1 MRFSLGNTASTV
13 AATATTVKNFIKN
26 NLKVYFDFKS
36 SRAKTLEFVGAGSAY
51 FDGTDDYIE
60 IAADSNLNL
69 TAEYTY
75 CIWVKVTEDAD
86 QMIYT
91 RTDGTDGV
99 WFWVRASGTN
109 MYVEVDKKTSGTSQ
123 ACTTAQNTIVINT
136 WHHIAW
142 TWNGSNVK
150 IYIDGNSM
158 SLASDNINSNA
169 GSVSANSVFGTWTTG
184 AYDYEG
190 YMKNFG
196 AWKRAL
202 SASEIQNIMY
212 KTYNDLKGTE
222 TQHLVCWFPLE
233 ETKDGDT
240 TKVVDS
246 KGTVGDGTLNNNVSI
261 AAFGASDV
269 YGEDTPRK
277 PRGFDNAPTA
287 QADLIGSGS
296 ASFTVGD
303 TDYIDAGT
311 DSNLVLGNNNF
322 SMCGWVKANSL
333 SSHSYMLAVGNDATG
348 KQAGIGF
355 TNANKLF
362 LSTYSSP
369 IVYSA
374 ASSTLITTNK
384 WIHLAASYD
393 GSTDYVWFY
402 LDGVLYEKI
411 SITTDVEVGKII
423 IGAHTGTGGG
433 HWDGNLAQVGIWDRT
448 LSQEEIQSI
457 KEKSYSELTTSEKT
471 NLVSWWGLDDGGV
484 DTLDNDVTTV
494 LDLNAV
500 YASELMPL
508 FSTDN
513 YRNATSG
520 MVISMD
526 GSEINFARVTT
537 DAYITTNEI
546 VLEASTPYLFE
557 IETGAAN
564 NASSSL
570 LNVRMGLFVSG
581 VSSTTYVSTY
591 MAQNTIYRKHFTS
604 AGSNQN
610 AGLGIRINSNNWNI
624 NIKSISLKKIT
635 SGNMGTLN

>member
-1 MRFSLGNTASTV
+1 
-13 AATATTVKNFIKN
+13 
-26 NLKVYFDFKS
+26 
-36 SRAKTLEFVGAGSAY
+36 
-51 FDGTDDYIE
+51 
-60 IAADSNLNL
+60 
-69 TAEYTY
+69 
-75 CIWVKVTEDAD
+75 
-86 QMIYT
+86 
-91 RTDGTDGV
+91 
-99 WFWVRASGTN
+99 
-109 MYVEVDKKTSGTSQ
+109 
-123 ACTTAQNTIVINT
+123 
-136 WHHIAW
+136 
-142 TWNGSNVK
+142 
-150 IYIDGNSM
+150 
-158 SLASDNINSNA
+158 
-169 GSVSANSVFGTWTTG
+169 
-184 AYDYEG
+184 
-190 YMKNFG
+190 
-196 AWKRAL
+196 
-202 SASEIQNIMY
+202 MY

-296 ASFTVGD
+296 ASFTASND
-303 TDYIDAGT
+303 DYIDIGT
-311 DSNLVLGNNNF
+311 DLESWLE
-322 SMCGWVKANSL
+322 
-333 SSHSYMLAVGNDATG
+333 GNDKAMTVWVYNGGNTSEARIFNVGYDDSGWATG
-348 KQAGIGF
+348 FGLGIKVS
-355 TNANKLF
+355 TNNKPFYF
-362 LSTYSSP
+362 LREHSSLNALKVEFGNVMNVGQWYHFA
-369 IVYSA
+369 IVQDTSENEAYV
-374 ASSTLITTNK
+374 
-384 WIHLAASYD
+384 YQD
-393 GSTDYVWFY
+393 GVLEATVSNVGVVSQSTDYTA
-402 LDGVLYEKI
+402 KI
-411 SITTDVEVGKII
+411 GHHWNPTSGNTPFEGKI
-423 IGAHTGTGGG
+423 
-433 HWDGNLAQVGIWDRT
+433 AQLGIWDGT
-448 LSQEEIQSI
+448 LTQEQIQSI

-537 DAYITTNEI
+537 DAYITTDEI